1 MINRPISQAPASVA
15 DTTDLNAIRRAARE
29 NSPDALKAA
38 ARQFE
43 ALFTN
48 MMLKSMRSATPKN
61 GMFDSE
67 QTRLYTSMLDQE
79 MSQTFAKRGLG
90 LADAMLRQMTNNSRP
105 PLADIKPDQGIRS
118 DSLDTISPSTLTQE
132 VQTVQPTRAEQ
143 VAQATIEAR
152 KKALLESL
160 ATVKF
165 GESSALDGLSGLS
178 GTFAAPQQ
186 LMSSELLRQ
195 ALADTIR
202 QQQSLLGAGKQA
214 YQSSSYAVGANS
226 SKPAHVRAFQE
237 SLASEAEEASSATG
251 IPAKFMLGQAALE
264 SGWGRRVIKNADGTT
279 SHNLFGIKAGKS
291 WKGKVVETTTTEYV
305 NGVALR
311 KKQKFRAYDSY
322 AESFRD
328 YARLLKNN
336 PRYQNVLANS
346 QDAVGFARGLQR
358 AGYATDPQYAAK
370 LTSIIQKSLSA

>member
-118 DSLDTISPSTLTQE
+118 DSLDTISPSTSTQE
-132 VQTVQPTRAEQ
+132 VQTVQPTLAEQ
-143 VAQATIEAR
+143 VAQASIEAR
-152 KKALLESL
+152 KKTLLESL

-279 SHNLFGIKAGKS
+279 SHNLFGIKAGKN

>member
-1 MINRPISQAPASVA
+1 MINRPISQAPTSVA

-43 ALFTN
+43 VLFTN

-61 GMFDSE
+61 GLFDSE

-105 PLADIKPDQGIRS
+105 PLADIKPEQGIRS
-118 DSLDTISPSTLTQE
+118 DSFDTISPTTSTQE
-132 VQTVQPTRAEQ
+132 VKTVQPTRAEQ

-178 GTFAAPQQ
+178 GAFAAPQQ

-214 YQSSSYAVGANS
+214 YQPSSYAVRANS

-305 NGVALR
+305 NGVAHR

>member
-1 MINRPISQAPASVA
+1 MINRPISQAPTSVA

-79 MSQTFAKRGLG
+79 MSQNFAKRGLG

-105 PLADIKPDQGIRS
+105 PLVDIKPEQGIRS
-118 DSLDTISPSTLTQE
+118 DSLDTISPTTSTQE
-132 VQTVQPTRAEQ
+132 VKTVQPNRAEQ
-143 VAQATIEAR
+143 VAQASIEAR

-160 ATVKF
+160 TTVGF

-178 GTFAAPQQ
+178 GTFAAQQQ

-195 ALADTIR
+195 ALTDTIR
-202 QQQSLLGAGKQA
+202 QQQNLLGAGRSA
-214 YQSSSYAVGANS
+214 YQPSSYSVGANS

-237 SLASEAEEASSATG
+237 KLASEAEEASSVTG